1 MQGALFVKF
10 RDVIL
15 GHKHIDSLSSVP
27 MPAIKERVGDE
38 RADGRGT
45 DDPGIENF
53 ILVKGKKKRKLEN
66 VLCPGTERA
75 VEERSSGTKTN
86 KPQQHDKIV
95 ARDHSLETIQL
106 AK

>member
-1 MQGALFVKF
+1 
-10 RDVIL
+10 
-15 GHKHIDSLSSVP
+15 
-27 MPAIKERVGDE
+27 
-38 RADGRGT
+38 
-45 DDPGIENF
+45 
-53 ILVKGKKKRKLEN
+53 VKGKKKRKLEN

-75 VEERSSGTKTN
+75 VEERSSGTKAN